1 MMRLFI
7 DSSAL
12 AKRYI
17 VEQGTEVVVARCTAA
32 DDIILSVICV
42 PELLSAFC
50 RRRREGRMSA
60 GQYEAAKTESLL
72 DIEQAS
78 VIDVTPAVIARAI
91 ECLEATP
98 VSASDAVHI
107 ASALVA
113 TADLFLTSDRQQS
126 KAAVRMGL
134 TVEEVPP

>member
-1 MMRLFI
+1 MRLFI

-17 VEQGTEVVVARCTAA
+17 AEQGTEIVVAKCAVA
-32 DDIILSVICV
+32 DDIILSVLCV

-50 RRRREGRMSA
+50 RRRREGRMTTE
-60 GQYEAAKTESLL
+60 QYEAAKAESLL
-72 DIEQAS
+72 DIEQAD
-78 VIDVTPAVIARAI
+78 VIGITPEVTARAI

-107 ASALVA
+107 ASAILSSP
-113 TADLFLTSDRQQS
+113 DLFLTSDRQQG
-126 KAAVRMGL
+126 KAARLMGL
-134 TVEEVPP
+134 QVEDVA